1 MNIGDPIKK
10 AYSGH
15 VGHWVKVDTIGNAH
29 SHTGLLR
36 CVDADFFILRPTL
49 INESI
54 DSGEGETIYRLEKN
68 IPTPIQSINVE
79 TAYTITEETINEL
92 LEKYPMP
99 IRFKILN
106 PFFFFFYKFF

>member
-54 DSGEGETIYRLEKN
+54 DSGEGETRYRLEKN
-68 IPTPIQSINVE
+68 IPTPIRSINVE
-79 TAYTITEETINEL
+79 TAYTLSLKKLLMSYWKNIQCQLETN
-92 LEKYPMP
+92 
-99 IRFKILN
+99 
-106 PFFFFFYKFF
+106 